1 MLHSHFTMCLLKW
14 VLIRVRMYKDS
25 ESECV
30 CVFLWLFFFSFFFFY
45 LSFEAEINNNTCN
58 SNKPWIHSTVR
69 HTLLKTCLKYPQ
81 ISCYGTH
88 HPLKLHEQGSRAPP
102 APHLQARKTDLL
114 LTESRGTLR
123 FAWMAQPYYLF
134 IFFCAAGEAAPS
146 HRASKPVSGP
156 SPSPAG
162 WPSPQT
168 WWSSMAIL
176 TGWWSAWRCCSGWWG
191 WRGARG
197 PQGPEGGS
205 CRTIRPACSDLAAPE
220 RTGARLHRDRVE
232 WEG

>member
-1 MLHSHFTMCLLKW
+1 MNKAAEPPHPRIPPPGKENWPPTYRKPW
-14 VLIRVRMYKDS
+14 DS
-25 ESECV
+25 EV
-30 CVFLWLFFFSFFFFY
+30 CL
-45 LSFEAEINNNTCN
+45 N
-58 SNKPWIHSTVR
+58 
-69 HTLLKTCLKYPQ
+69 
-81 ISCYGTH
+81 GT
-88 HPLKLHEQGSRAPP
+88 
-102 APHLQARKTDLL
+102 TI
-114 LTESRGTLR
+114 
-123 FAWMAQPYYLF
+123 LF
-134 IFFCAAGEAAPS
+134 IYFFCAAGEATPS

-232 WEG
+232 WEEWYIRWWNYNSGELDSEKWIAVAWLRQEKWHKKQLQHKIKSLVMSATAEKLHKLNKKGFLLSSCSL